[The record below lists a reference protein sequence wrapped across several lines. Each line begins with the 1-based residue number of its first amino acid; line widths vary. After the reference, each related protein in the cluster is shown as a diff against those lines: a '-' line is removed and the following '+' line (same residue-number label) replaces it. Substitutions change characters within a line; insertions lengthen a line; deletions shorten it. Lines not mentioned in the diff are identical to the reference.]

1 MKRLALTALAAT
13 VLSVALGAQ
22 GPPPINP
29 TIVPEGSSNTFY
41 RGAHAVVVAVVDG
54 IEHAY
59 QFTRDLIVP
68 GRHGGDSLAD
78 LREGTTVAV
87 QDQARASSVAP
98 DDVDANGNGRA
109 AATEGTVTKI
119 DRRHAQITVR
129 FAEGKDGTF
138 QLVDAHP
145 KAAAAADAEKTVMI
159 SYAGRDGNRVMRVFS
174 ALSGS

>member
-1 MKRLALTALAAT
+1 MHRLALTAIAAT
-13 VLSVALGAQ
+13 ALGVALGAQ

-68 GRHGGDSLAD
+68 GRHGADALAD

-87 QDQARASSVAP
+87 QHKTGAGSTAP
-98 DDVDANGNGRA
+98 DDADADGDGRA

-138 QLVDAHP
+138 QLAEAHP
-145 KAAAAADAEKTVMI
+145 KAAAADAAKTVMI
-159 SYAGRDGNRVMRVFS
+159 SYTGKDGNRVMRAFS
-174 ALSGS
+174 TLSGS